1 MSLYDNSI
9 EKDLFNMDETLYQSI
24 DKIFSKEQKI
34 AIHIFLQNEI
44 TKEMASF
51 KDDLNK
57 KFINYDNRMFTYVND
72 LENEIKDLI
81 IKVNDLFIKTNT
93 CLAKSDKIENVVQKI
108 DKMNELLTSHDLR
121 INNLIKDLSNACFK
135 YDKIFINNLM
145 LPGKIGDFCK
155 YKNLREYLEYTF
167 NQFLQFDNYNKKQGI
182 VLKEFKDKIEH
193 LDNDLSRQINALKQ
207 TNFDFMNLKIDEL
220 KRFQNQKITE
230 LKDDIQ
236 KTKIEFESNKINLKK
251 EINDLNNSL
260 NNENEKNGLKNI
272 TNEYDLLKSS
282 LITIIKYI
290 NQLHNK
296 KNINKNE
303 ITRSQINNLILNL
316 INSHKKN
323 SKNEDENIKGII
335 NEMEGAKNTIK
346 SRLKMRSLTNKSIR
360 KFKEDEK
367 KIKAD
372 SLGYNLS
379 SKKLPTPKYFSSL
392 NIISTQNADNINNKS
407 INQNIK
413 EENNTSSIL
422 SSKNSNKSSSIDY
435 NSDSTNNFKE
445 INENN
450 NNDKNENN
458 LLELIK
464 NNEKNLSTVKD
475 DLNNKIHILGEK
487 MDEINNNIQKY
498 FTKSQ
503 NKKKEKK
510 LCLNLSKDNL
520 NNSKNHQISLEEKNN
535 MNDKFQFGSIPNQ
548 NNSYEFRN
556 KINPK
561 NAFYKNLMNTQNPSF
576 YSIKRSIYKNYSFE
590 KNKEKSI
597 YDKFLLEKKKLEE
610 NENSVLIGNFLKPL
624 KNGLINIPQVHPLKN
639 KKIPLKVKKNNKND
653 V

>member
-72 LENEIKDLI
+72 LENEIKGI
-81 IKVNDLFIKTNT
+81 TIKENDLFTKTNT
-93 CLAKSDKIENVVQKI
+93 CLAKNDKIDNLVQKI
-108 DKMNELLTSHDLR
+108 EKMNELLTSHDLR

-220 KRFQNQKITE
+220 KTFQNQKITE

-236 KTKIEFESNKINLKK
+236 KTKIEFESNKINFKK
-251 EINDLNNSL
+251 EINELNNSL
-260 NNENEKNGLKNI
+260 NNENDKNDLKFI
-272 TNEYDLLKSS
+272 TNEYELLKSS

-597 YDKFLLEKKKLEE
+597 YDKFLLEKKKNRRE
-610 NENSVLIGNFLKPL
+610 
-624 KNGLINIPQVHPLKN
+624 
-639 KKIPLKVKKNNKND
+639 
-653 V
+653 

>member
-72 LENEIKDLI
+72 LENEIKGI
-81 IKVNDLFIKTNT
+81 TIKENDLFTKTNT
-93 CLAKSDKIENVVQKI
+93 CLAKNDKIDNLVQKI
-108 DKMNELLTSHDLR
+108 EKMNELLTSHDLR

-135 YDKIFINNLM
+135 YDKIFLNNLM

-220 KRFQNQKITE
+220 KTFQNQKITE

-236 KTKIEFESNKINLKK
+236 KTKIEFESNKINFKK
-251 EINDLNNSL
+251 EINELNNSL
-260 NNENEKNGLKNI
+260 NNENDKNDLKFI
-272 TNEYDLLKSS
+272 TNEYELLKSS

-464 NNEKNLSTVKD
+464 NNEKNLSMVKD

-597 YDKFLLEKKKLEE
+597 YDKFLLEKKK
-610 NENSVLIGNFLKPL
+610 
-624 KNGLINIPQVHPLKN
+624 
-639 KKIPLKVKKNNKND
+639 
-653 V
+653 

>member
-72 LENEIKDLI
+72 LENEIKGI
-81 IKVNDLFIKTNT
+81 TIKENDLFTKTNT
-93 CLAKSDKIENVVQKI
+93 CLAKNDKIDNLVQKI
-108 DKMNELLTSHDLR
+108 EKMNELLTSHDLR

-135 YDKIFINNLM
+135 YDKIFLNNLM

-220 KRFQNQKITE
+220 KTFQNQKITE

-236 KTKIEFESNKINLKK
+236 KTKIEFESNKINFKK
-251 EINDLNNSL
+251 EINELNNSL
-260 NNENEKNGLKNI
+260 NNENEKNDLKFI

-597 YDKFLLEKKKLEE
+597 YDKFLLEKKKIEE
-610 NENSVLIGNFLKPL
+610 NESSILIGNFLKPL
-624 KNGLINIPQVHPLKN
+624 KNGLTNIPQIHPLKK
-639 KKIPLKVKKNNKND
+639 KKIPIKMKKNE
-653 V
+653 

>member
-72 LENEIKDLI
+72 LENEIKGI
-81 IKVNDLFIKTNT
+81 TIKENDLFTKTNT
-93 CLAKSDKIENVVQKI
+93 CLAKNDKIDNLVQKI
-108 DKMNELLTSHDLR
+108 EKMNELLTSHDLR

-220 KRFQNQKITE
+220 KTFQNQKITE

-236 KTKIEFESNKINLKK
+236 KTKIEFESNKINFKK
-251 EINDLNNSL
+251 EINELNNSL
-260 NNENEKNGLKNI
+260 NNENDKNDLKFI
-272 TNEYDLLKSS
+272 TNEYELLKSS

-597 YDKFLLEKKKLEE
+597 YDKFLLEKKKIEE
-610 NENSVLIGNFLKPL
+610 NESSILIGNFLKPL
-624 KNGLINIPQVHPLKN
+624 KNGLTNIPQIHPLKK
-639 KKIPLKVKKNNKND
+639 KKIPIKMKKNE
-653 V
+653 

>member
-72 LENEIKDLI
+72 LENEIKGI
-81 IKVNDLFIKTNT
+81 TIKENDLFTKTNT
-93 CLAKSDKIENVVQKI
+93 CLAKNDKIDNLVQKI
-108 DKMNELLTSHDLR
+108 EKMNELLTSHDLR

-135 YDKIFINNLM
+135 YDKIFLNNLM

-220 KRFQNQKITE
+220 KTFQNQKITE

-236 KTKIEFESNKINLKK
+236 KTKIEFESNKINFKK
-251 EINDLNNSL
+251 EINELNNSL
-260 NNENEKNGLKNI
+260 NNENEKNDLKFI

-556 KINPK
+556 KIISK

-597 YDKFLLEKKKLEE
+597 YDKFLLEKKKIEE
-610 NENSVLIGNFLKPL
+610 NESSILIGNFLKPL
-624 KNGLINIPQVHPLKN
+624 KNGLTNIPQIHPLKK
-639 KKIPLKVKKNNKND
+639 KKIPIKMKKNE
-653 V
+653 

>member
-72 LENEIKDLI
+72 LENEIKGI
-81 IKVNDLFIKTNT
+81 TIKENDLFTKTNT
-93 CLAKSDKIENVVQKI
+93 CLAKNDKIDNLVQKI
-108 DKMNELLTSHDLR
+108 EKMNELLTSHDLR

-135 YDKIFINNLM
+135 YDKIFLNNLM

-220 KRFQNQKITE
+220 KTFQNQKITE

-236 KTKIEFESNKINLKK
+236 KTKIEFESNKINFKK
-251 EINDLNNSL
+251 EINELNNSL
-260 NNENEKNGLKNI
+260 NNENEKNDLKFI

-556 KINPK
+556 KIISK

-597 YDKFLLEKKKLEE
+597 YDKFLLEKKKIKE
-610 NENSVLIGNFLKPL
+610 NESSILIGNFLKPL
-624 KNGLINIPQVHPLKN
+624 KNGLTNIPQIHPLKK
-639 KKIPLKVKKNNKND
+639 KKIPIKMKKNE
-653 V
+653 

>member
-72 LENEIKDLI
+72 LENEIKGI
-81 IKVNDLFIKTNT
+81 TIKENDLFTKTNT
-93 CLAKSDKIENVVQKI
+93 CLAKNDKIDNLVQKI
-108 DKMNELLTSHDLR
+108 EKMNELLTSHDLR

-135 YDKIFINNLM
+135 YDKIFLNNLM

-220 KRFQNQKITE
+220 KTFQNQKITE

-236 KTKIEFESNKINLKK
+236 KTKIEFESNKINFKK
-251 EINDLNNSL
+251 EINELNNSL
-260 NNENEKNGLKNI
+260 NNENDKNDLKFI
-272 TNEYDLLKSS
+272 TNEYELLKSS

-556 KINPK
+556 KIISK

-597 YDKFLLEKKKLEE
+597 YDKFLLEKKKIEE
-610 NENSVLIGNFLKPL
+610 NESSILIGNFLKPL
-624 KNGLINIPQVHPLKN
+624 KNGLTNIPQIHPLKK
-639 KKIPLKVKKNNKND
+639 KKIPIKMKKNE
-653 V
+653 

>member
-72 LENEIKDLI
+72 LENEIKGI
-81 IKVNDLFIKTNT
+81 TIKENDLFTKTNT
-93 CLAKSDKIENVVQKI
+93 CLAKNDKIDNLVQKI
-108 DKMNELLTSHDLR
+108 EKMNELLTSHDLR

-220 KRFQNQKITE
+220 KTFQNQKITE

-236 KTKIEFESNKINLKK
+236 KTKIEFESNKINFKK
-251 EINDLNNSL
+251 EINELNNSL
-260 NNENEKNGLKNI
+260 NNENDKNDLKFI
-272 TNEYDLLKSS
+272 TNEYELLKSS

-346 SRLKMRSLTNKSIR
+346 SRLKMRSLINKSIR

-597 YDKFLLEKKKLEE
+597 YDKFLLEKKKIEE
-610 NENSVLIGNFLKPL
+610 NESSILIGNFLKPL
-624 KNGLINIPQVHPLKN
+624 KNGLTNIPQIHPLKK
-639 KKIPLKVKKNNKND
+639 KKIPIKMKKNE
-653 V
+653 

>member
-72 LENEIKDLI
+72 LENEIKGI
-81 IKVNDLFIKTNT
+81 TIKENDLFTKTNT
-93 CLAKSDKIENVVQKI
+93 CLAKNDKIDNLVQKI
-108 DKMNELLTSHDLR
+108 EKMNELLTSHDLR

-220 KRFQNQKITE
+220 KTFQNQKITE

-236 KTKIEFESNKINLKK
+236 KTKIEFESNKINFKK
-251 EINDLNNSL
+251 EINELNNSL
-260 NNENEKNGLKNI
+260 NNENDKNDLKFI
-272 TNEYDLLKSS
+272 TNEYELLKSS

-597 YDKFLLEKKKLEE
+597 YDKFLLEKKK
-610 NENSVLIGNFLKPL
+610 K
-624 KNGLINIPQVHPLKN
+624 K
-639 KKIPLKVKKNNKND
+639 KKIK
-653 V
+653 